1 MDYVVYNNLDTVG
14 ELYKKVSLSVF
25 TNKNVSEDAVG
36 GTVWLIVGGGKPRNF
51 RLRSWF
57 IVSHVESGEEHGF
70 RTRLSGSEGSIFDPM
85 LEIVQE
91 EWFLKL
97 KKDQGN
103 FAFGFNPI
111 KDQEAVS
118 QLQTW

>member
-1 MDYVVYNNLDTVG
+1 MKFLLNLGCDNAAFEPDPRP
-14 ELYKKVSLSVF
+14 EL
-25 TNKNVSEDAVG
+25 AA
-36 GTVWLIVGGGKPRNF
+36 I
-51 RLRSWF
+51 LRK
-57 IVSHVESGEEHGF
+57 IAAYVESGEEHGF

-118 QLQTW
+118 QLHILAGKAP

>member
-1 MDYVVYNNLDTVG
+1 MEYPTLITAG
-14 ELYKKVSLSVF
+14 IATTWE
-25 TNKNVSEDAVG
+25 
-36 GTVWLIVGGGKPRNF
+36 GTIPAAD
-51 RLRSWF
+51 
-57 IVSHVESGEEHGF
+57 
-70 RTRLSGSEGSIFDPM
+70 DPM

-118 QLQTW
+118 QLHILAGKAP